1 MFPIL
6 DQSNDSDTVLSC
18 LVTVPQSEVVDP
30 IKCSKCCIGRRSHR
44 QSKLASHRGN
54 GRGPVTAHVN
64 WETETKIIP

>member
-30 IKCSKCCIGRRSHR
+30 SYKVQQVLHR
-44 QSKLASHRGN
+44 KE
-54 GRGPVTAHVN
+54 VTQTGKTCLTQRKRPRPGHGSC
-64 WETETKIIP
+64 ELGD